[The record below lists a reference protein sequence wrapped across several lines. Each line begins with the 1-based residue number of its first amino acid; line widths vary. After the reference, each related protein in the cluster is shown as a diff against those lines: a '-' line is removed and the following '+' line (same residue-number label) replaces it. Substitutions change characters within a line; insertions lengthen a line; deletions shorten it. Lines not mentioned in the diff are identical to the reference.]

1 MDAFRI
7 PEIIQDGNLLAR
19 LPSHSPEGL
28 LWRRTGGESFDDDNP
43 DIDAVPKQKK
53 GGIGKQSDILVPGGD
68 PSVTTTI
75 EPISERRLVIQA
87 EEYFN
92 KCQLSQIIPETNVLP
107 ISSSDHS
114 SPPQTV
120 GDPFPV
126 EWNPDD
132 CKTKSSNVGDI
143 ESICST
149 VASDIEDITEDSW
162 SNPEDYYSGRPILN
176 GHQRQIAEK
185 SMGEFWDVM
194 NRYWKIIVAQRTRGH
209 EQSTSTSAGS
219 SLYSCPELYSSVTEQ
234 PEKQQQKTMK
244 RDRKDGDDDDDE
256 DEKSFKRPKDNMN
269 DLENPIKKPRYACPY
284 RKHNRRRYNLHDH
297 RTCALGWFETIARLK

>member
-75 EPISERRLVIQA
+75 EPISE
-87 EEYFN
+87 
-92 KCQLSQIIPETNVLP
+92 
-107 ISSSDHS
+107 
-114 SPPQTV
+114 
-120 GDPFPV
+120 
-126 EWNPDD
+126 
-132 CKTKSSNVGDI
+132 
-143 ESICST
+143 
-149 VASDIEDITEDSW
+149 DITEDSW

-219 SLYSCPELYSSVTEQ
+219 SSYSCPELYSSVTEQ

-297 RTCALGWFETIARLK
+297 RTCALSWFETIARLK